1 MENKKIPRILLAL
14 VLLIIT
20 VFVSQI
26 YIKLVFGKNQTATT
40 LTQLS
45 AQGSRQMMGYII
57 KTNNNKIIVIDGG
70 TVEDTQNLI
79 NHINNLEG
87 KVDYWFITHAHDD
100 HAGAFTEIVEQ
111 TDIQID
117 NIYVSLNEYSWYEE
131 NEESRKE
138 FSKKLIDILNDE
150 EIYNKVK
157 EPKINDVIQIDN
169 IQVEVLGIKN
179 PEITEENAG
188 NEQSMVL
195 KIDTQKNTFLILGD
209 IGIKASEK
217 LIITQKDKLKSDIVQ
232 MSHHGQNGAT
242 EELYKIINPQVC
254 LWPCPEWLWNN
265 DSGEGVNT
273 GPWKTLE
280 TRGWIENLKIKE
292 NYVAKDG
299 DITINI

>member
-100 HAGAFTEIVEQ
+100 HAGAFTEIVE
-111 TDIQID
+111 
-117 NIYVSLNEYSWYEE
+117 
-131 NEESRKE
+131 
-138 FSKKLIDILNDE
+138 
-150 EIYNKVK
+150 
-157 EPKINDVIQIDN
+157 
-169 IQVEVLGIKN
+169 
-179 PEITEENAG
+179 
-188 NEQSMVL
+188 
-195 KIDTQKNTFLILGD
+195 
-209 IGIKASEK
+209 
-217 LIITQKDKLKSDIVQ
+217 
-232 MSHHGQNGAT
+232 
-242 EELYKIINPQVC
+242 
-254 LWPCPEWLWNN
+254 
-265 DSGEGVNT
+265 
-273 GPWKTLE
+273 
-280 TRGWIENLKIKE
+280 
-292 NYVAKDG
+292 
-299 DITINI
+299 